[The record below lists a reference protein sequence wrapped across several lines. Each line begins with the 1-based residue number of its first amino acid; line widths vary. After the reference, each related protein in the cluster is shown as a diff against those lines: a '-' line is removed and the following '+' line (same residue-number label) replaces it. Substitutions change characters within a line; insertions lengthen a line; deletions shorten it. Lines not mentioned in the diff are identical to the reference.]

1 MRHFGFVLCLFYS
14 ALTASPDSTVVQ
26 VTTVKEVPTIFLK
39 LRLSNDSIA
48 NNDRLNE
55 ELVDMVQVDEYDRK
69 VPTLYTTHQSY
80 GFGWF
85 TRMIGFYWHPVD
97 RMRYKFVG
105 TNLNGLNM
113 PGEKDELTEH
123 DVNFNLIP
131 HLDPYLHFVY
141 RGRTAQSKRFLF
153 RRRDK
158 RADITKPPYI
168 PPTLETADVYDLH
181 CELTPPKKM
190 RDSVNA
196 YFYPCMHGCNLDRHP
211 NFYDMKPTVGL
222 YGVFVLDCNHACH
235 PEIHPYEWLWWMKTT
250 AEDRANNNFNKNWM
264 LGFFKESSN
273 RFILWSRPPR
283 VGTISIPFIFKTS
296 ESTSYLKLHHVV
308 TGKFKPK
315 GIAKIKDRIPANTH
329 EFNFSDTLIK
339 LQLSENKSFPLH
351 LTTNK
356 IIATPALQ
364 WWLSD
369 VQTDEQNN
377 WVWGYFNIVVSVK
390 DGYTAKLETVAK

>member
-1 MRHFGFVLCLFYS
+1 
-14 ALTASPDSTVVQ
+14 
-26 VTTVKEVPTIFLK
+26 
-39 LRLSNDSIA
+39 
-48 NNDRLNE
+48 
-55 ELVDMVQVDEYDRK
+55 
-69 VPTLYTTHQSY
+69 
-80 GFGWF
+80 
-85 TRMIGFYWHPVD
+85 
-97 RMRYKFVG
+97 
-105 TNLNGLNM
+105 
-113 PGEKDELTEH
+113 
-123 DVNFNLIP
+123 
-131 HLDPYLHFVY
+131 
-141 RGRTAQSKRFLF
+141 
-153 RRRDK
+153 
-158 RADITKPPYI
+158 
-168 PPTLETADVYDLH
+168 LETADVYDLH

-364 WWLSD
+364 WWFSD

-390 DGYTAKLETVAK
+390 DGYTGKLETVAK